1 MTPRP
6 SLTGRALV
14 AVGLMIGFY
23 VLALGIGLGLLWIP
37 YAEWVYADRVHPK
50 LAFGC
55 IVAGGMVLWSII
67 PRRDKF
73 VAPGPRLAPAEHP
86 RLFKELNSIASATG
100 QAMPR
105 EVYLVSD
112 VNAWVSQRG
121 GVMGFGSHRV
131 MGLGLP
137 LLSVL
142 RISEMRAVLAHE
154 FGHYHGGDTK
164 LGPWI
169 YKTRAAIGRTIGN
182 LGDDSWVQKPFL
194 WYGKMFL
201 RITHAISRQQELA
214 ADALAARVAG
224 AAAMISGLKSVHA
237 AAVGFNSYWGG
248 EVVPLLQAGYHAPM
262 ADGFVRFLSA
272 QLVAASL
279 VKSVEQEL
287 AEGQG
292 DPYDTHPPLRERVEA
307 LSSLPS
313 GAVPENE
320 PRALSLLERTQ
331 TLERGLLAEVGGEAL
346 VKDLKDLDW
355 NDAGAKVYLP
365 QWRQITTTHT
375 VVFSG
380 VTATQLPELFKKSKS
395 FREHFQKLAQRGL
408 QDDELLRTLGGAAGC
423 ALAVTL
429 AQRGFEL
436 SCELGMPIAFRR
448 GDVQLEPFTVI
459 DNLQNGSL
467 TPEAWQRQCVE
478 AGIADAVLCGETQA
492 AAATERRLS

>member
-23 VLALGIGLGLLWIP
+23 VLAVGIGLGLLWIP
-37 YAEWVYADRVHPK
+37 YAEWVYVEKVHFK
-50 LAFGC
+50 LALGC
-55 IVAGGMVLWSII
+55 IIAGGMVLWSIV
-67 PRRDKF
+67 PRIDKF
-73 VAPGPRLAPAEHP
+73 VAPGPRLAPSEHP
-86 RLFKELNSIASATG
+86 RLFSELNSIASATG

-105 EVYLVSD
+105 DVYLVSD

-142 RISEMRAVLAHE
+142 RISEMRAVMAHE

-169 YKTRAAIGRTIGN
+169 YKTRAAIGRTIEN

-224 AAAMISGLKSVHA
+224 APAMISGLKSVHA
-237 AAVGFNSYWGG
+237 AAVGFNSYWGV

-262 ADGFVRFLSA
+262 AEGFVRFLSA
-272 QLVAASL
+272 QPVAASL

-292 DPYDTHPPLRERVEA
+292 DPYDTHPPLRERVQA
-307 LSSLPS
+307 LLSLS
-313 GAVPENE
+313 GRAVPENE
-320 PRALSLLERTQ
+320 PRALSLLERTE
-331 TLERGLLAEVGGEAL
+331 TLERGLLADVGDDAL
-346 VKDLKDLDW
+346 VKDLKNLDW
-355 NDAGAKVYLP
+355 NDAGVKVYLP
-365 QWRQITTTHT
+365 QWNEITTTHT
-375 VVFSG
+375 VIFSG
-380 VTATQLPELFKKSKS
+380 VTVPQLPELFKKSGS
-395 FREHFQKLAQRGL
+395 FREHFQKIAQRRL
-408 QDDELLRTLGGAAGC
+408 EDDEVLRALGGAAGC

-429 AQRGFEL
+429 ANRGFEL
-436 SCELGMPIAFRR
+436 SCELGMPVAFRR
-448 GDVQLEPFTVI
+448 GNVQLEPFTIVS
-459 DNLQNGSL
+459 NLQDGDL
-467 TPEAWQRQCVE
+467 TPEAWQKQCLDADIAE
-478 AGIADAVLCGETQA
+478 AALCGETRG
-492 AAATERRLS
+492 ATATGR